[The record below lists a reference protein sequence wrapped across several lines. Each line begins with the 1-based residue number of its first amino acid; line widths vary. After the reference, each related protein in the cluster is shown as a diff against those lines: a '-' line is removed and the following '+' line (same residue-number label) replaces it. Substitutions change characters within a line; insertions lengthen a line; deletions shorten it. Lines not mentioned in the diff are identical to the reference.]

1 MPELPV
7 SRRQALVAA
16 ALLLALLVVAGKLL
30 GGAGA
35 ASAEPPAALVQASAP
50 AAAKLV
56 VHVAGAVRQPG
67 LYELPEGSRVSDAV
81 ARAGGATAKADTAA
95 VNLAAPLADGI
106 QVLIPSRV
114 AGRARA
120 AAGSEGAPGR
130 RVSLSSATLADLEAL
145 PGIGPVTAQKILDY
159 RAQHGGFSSVD
170 DLDAIS
176 GIGPARIEQLR
187 ELVTP

>member
-16 ALLLALLVVAGKLL
+16 AVLLALLAVAGKLL
-30 GGAGA
+30 AGAGA
-35 ASAEPPAALVQASAP
+35 ASAEPPAALVQANAP
-50 AAAKLV
+50 AVAKLV

-67 LYELPEGSRVSDAV
+67 LYELVEGSRVSDAV

-114 AGRARA
+114 AGAAGA
-120 AAGSEGAPGR
+120 AAGSDGAPGR
-130 RVSLSSATLADLEAL
+130 RVSLSSATLADLDAL
-145 PGIGPVTAQKILDY
+145 PGIGPVTAQKILDH

-187 ELVTP
+187 DLVTP